1 MIQIGYKELQIA
13 EILLEKKDALTLE
26 EIAKN
31 LNLSQRAIKYSL
43 MNLINFLKENK
54 LGKCIRY
61 NNENITLKDLKGKVI
76 KLFKN
81 LNTNQYYLSRDER
94 IEILHFKYLLDK
106 DITLHEITKLL
117 HVSRSTIKQ
126 DIHIFRSILNEYD
139 LNLVSVAKLGLKV
152 YGKEENIRK
161 LLLEIIYAN
170 VKLNFIDNQENI
182 VPLSF
187 NPFMKRIIREMIS
200 ESPIKKLNYI
210 IRDYEKEFS
219 QIVSDEVYKI
229 VLIYLIILYNRNMNG
244 FKVST
249 NLEDKSI
256 ANRDVKNFFKNE
268 FKEKLNM
275 NVDLIE
281 FNDLESCLVSKE
293 ERKYGYKTK
302 CEFIG
307 LSILSHRMI
316 MNIIKSNIITE
327 NVIWSNEEV
336 KRGMDVFYRHFY
348 LAVER
353 TENRILIKNPVLS
366 EIKKI
371 NLKLFEEIKE
381 GSKEIEKYI
390 GEKFSEDEIAYFT
403 ILITNI
409 IEKIEQLNNNVRNV
423 VIVCGM
429 GNGTSRIIEEKI
441 YKNFEV
447 NIKHVLS
454 HRMLNSLKNK
464 EDIDLIIST
473 VPLKNDEFVK
483 TIYVNPLLT
492 AKDIKRLKNAGVK
505 EKNPININSVI
516 ETINKYSDINDEE
529 KLKKELSD
537 KFLCSYSYDE
547 EEDKKRIY
555 NLLSKDRILF
565 KKDILNWEEA
575 IRKSGELLLKDNC
588 IDKSYVDR
596 TIETVKKYHGYVTI
610 GEGIAIPHAENKDD
624 VYKTA
629 MSLLRLDTPVIF
641 NNGREVNTII
651 SFCSI
656 DGIEHISALIDLLDL
671 VEKKKF
677 VKHINMFK
685 EEEELYEYIRN
696 FNNLKGDTL

>member
-1 MIQIGYKELQIA
+1 MIQIGYKELQIV
-13 EILLEKKDALTLE
+13 EILLEKKDTLILE

-61 NNENITLKDLKGKVI
+61 NNENITLKDQQGKVI
-76 KLFKN
+76 KLLKN
-81 LNTNQYYLSRDER
+81 LTRNQYYLSRDER

-106 DITLHEITKLL
+106 DLTLDEIAKFLK
-117 HVSRSTIKQ
+117 VSRSTIKQ
-126 DIHIFRSILNEYD
+126 DIHIFRSILDEYD
-139 LNLVSVAKLGLKV
+139 LTLVSVAKLGLKV
-152 YGKEENIRK
+152 YGKEEDIRK
-161 LLLEIIYAN
+161 VLLEIIYAN
-170 VKLNFIDNQENI
+170 VNLNFIDNQENI
-182 VPLSF
+182 GALSF
-187 NPFMKRIIREMIS
+187 NPFMKNIIDKIVS
-200 ESPIKKLNYI
+200 KSPIKKLNCI
-210 IRDYEKEFS
+210 VRSYEKEFS

-229 VLIYLIILYNRNMNG
+229 VLIYLIILYNRNLNG
-244 FKVST
+244 FKIGRH
-249 NLEDKSI
+249 LEFGKI
-256 ANRDVKNFFKNE
+256 INIDVKKFFKDK

-275 NVDLIE
+275 DVDLIE
-281 FNDLESCLVSKE
+281 FSDLGSCLISKE

-316 MNIIKSNIITE
+316 MNIVKNNITAK
-327 NVIWSNEEV
+327 NVIWANEEV
-336 KRGMDVFYRHFY
+336 KRSMDVFYRHFY

-353 TENRILIKNPVLS
+353 TENRILIKNPVLN

-371 NLKLFEEIKE
+371 NLKLFEDIKE

-409 IEKIEQLNNNVRNV
+409 IEKIEQLNNKVRNV

-454 HRMLNSLKNK
+454 HRMLNSLKDK

-473 VPLKNDEFVK
+473 VPLKNDGFVK

-492 AKDIKRLKNAGVK
+492 AKDIKNLKNAGVK

-537 KFLCSYSYDE
+537 KFSCSYSYDE
-547 EEDKKRIY
+547 KEDKKRIY
-555 NLLSKDRILF
+555 NLLSKDRISF
-565 KKDILNWEEA
+565 EKDILDWEEA

-588 IDKSYVDR
+588 IDESYIDR
-596 TIETVKKYHGYVTI
+596 MIKIVKKYHGYVTI

-629 MSLLRLDTPVIF
+629 MSLLRLDSPVIF
-641 NNGREVNTII
+641 NNGKKVNTII

-656 DGIEHISALIDLLDL
+656 DGIEHIAALIDLLDL

-677 VKHINMFK
+677 IKHINMFK
-685 EEEELYEYIRN
+685 EAEELYEYIRN